1 MLSLERFIVFDNIPP
16 KEEGLNL
23 DLIWHY
29 PEDCTENEK
38 IEYAGMFF
46 AFADWSLSLMG
57 ERTDYV
63 QTKNHEWSCFLMPEN
78 IMICAITKSN
88 VAVSRKIMNVLL
100 EIINDIFHLF
110 FRSPKRDENNRFLE
124 KDKDLMRDVFKKI
137 VESIRWDKLV
147 FLNLWDLK
155 FQLSLN
161 DEQNAAVKSFL
172 ELVKNPLSKI
182 QNIALMMKHQFLFS
196 TFPDKVGRTLQFALT
211 NKFSYL
217 YPNLLRIP
225 HEKFNS
231 MDMSKAPLVW
241 EIGISRTHNNIVQVY
256 SPRMYLGDNQIQN
269 LLVMKMG
276 KIRIIIG
283 SKDIDLSRP
292 SDIQNISKGLK
303 RKLIEILRVINIIPK
318 ESHFFSESFAK
329 IVVKT
334 INKDSTIDY
343 EQHNIR
349 STDQALVEMNILKSH
364 QFIFNYGMNAEIS
377 FPAQNS
383 FYTYFN
389 HTPALDEVCIYQS
402 SKISTS
408 QFLEKIRP
416 ILNE

>member
-16 KEEGLNL
+16 KEEGVDL

-29 PEDCTENEK
+29 PEDCSDDEK
-38 IEYAGMFF
+38 IEFAGMFF
-46 AFADWSLSLMG
+46 AFADWSLSLIG
-57 ERTDYV
+57 ERTDYI

-88 VAVSRKIMNVLL
+88 VAVSRNIMHVLL
-100 EIINDIFHLF
+100 EIINDIYHLF
-110 FRSPKRDENNRFLE
+110 FKAPQRDKKNKLLT
-124 KDKDLMRDVFKKI
+124 KDKELMRDVFKKI

-155 FQLSLN
+155 FQLSLTEKQKE
-161 DEQNAAVKSFL
+161 DVQAFL
-172 ELVKNPLSKI
+172 NLVINPLSKI
-182 QNIALMMKHQFLFS
+182 RNIAVMMKHQFLFS

-241 EIGISRTHNNIVQVY
+241 EIGISRTENNIVQIY
-256 SPRMYLGDNQIQN
+256 SPLMYLENNQIQN

-276 KIRIIIG
+276 RIKIIIG
-283 SKDIDLSRP
+283 SNDIDFSRP

-303 RKLIEILRVINIIPK
+303 KKLVEILSLINYVPK
-318 ESHFFSESFAK
+318 ENHFVSESFAK

-364 QFIFNYGMNAEIS
+364 QFILNYDKIAEIS
-377 FPAQNS
+377 FPTQNY

-389 HTPALDEVCIYQS
+389 HSPSLDEVCVYQS
-402 SKISTS
+402 SKLSIS
-408 QFLEKIRP
+408 QFLEKIKP
-416 ILNE
+416 ILKE